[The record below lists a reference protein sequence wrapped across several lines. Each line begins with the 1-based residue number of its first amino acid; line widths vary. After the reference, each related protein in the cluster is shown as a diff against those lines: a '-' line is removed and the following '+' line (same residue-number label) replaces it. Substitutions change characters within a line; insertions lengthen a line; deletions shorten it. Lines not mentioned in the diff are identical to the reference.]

1 MLTPSHNVSIV
12 RIPALLC
19 PDSGARRE
27 QCLVAAGDRRG
38 VFSLL
43 ASSGL
48 VTLVSPDTGG
58 GGARQFYPVFGICD
72 DFDTFYDELHI
83 YQDRIVVMKIFRNL
97 EMSVSDKHTVLSVS
111 NFKGQLLWKHNVSLV
126 RNLLILVPLSFPSL
140 MFRACAEV
148 MRGCI

>member
-1 MLTPSHNVSIV
+1 MSPRPGNSAVV

-27 QCLVAAGDRRG
+27 QCLVAVGDTSG

-48 VTLVSPDTGG
+48 VTLVTP
-58 GGARQFYPVFGICD
+58 GAAIRQFYPVFGICD

-111 NFKGQLLWKHNVSLV
+111 NFKGQLLWKHNVNLV
-126 RNLLILVPLSFPSL
+126 ST
-140 MFRACAEV
+140 
-148 MRGCI
+148 